1 MEEFQTIAKSQKTGV
16 VVLQRIVRNFPVHG
30 WMVNN
35 AKGTAVFKTSV
46 RGTSFRPKNWDFV
59 ARKWQVKE
67 DFFESA
73 VTQTR
78 RIFNRFR

>member
-1 MEEFQTIAKSQKTGV
+1 MEEFQTIAKSQKMGV

-46 RGTSFRPKNWDFV
+46 RGRSFKPKKWSFV
-59 ARKWQVKE
+59 ARKWQGNE
-67 DFFESA
+67 DYFASA

-78 RIFNRFR
+78 CIIFRFR